1 MGSRA
6 AAPGKNSVLN
16 FVAGVEGQERAGVRS
31 ERSQKG
37 RVQMSIFLAL
47 PILAATGIYNPQVMH
62 HGRCIAEPGSIEAL
76 YCHPQAATPRR
87 KHAKTASR

>member
-1 MGSRA
+1 
-6 AAPGKNSVLN
+6 
-16 FVAGVEGQERAGVRS
+16 
-31 ERSQKG
+31 
-37 RVQMSIFLAL
+37 MSIFLAL